1 LLLLLLLLLLLCYT
15 KGSSLSQQ
23 LETRLAK
30 MGAPALRNGT
40 VAVSHAAHVRYYF
53 VKVTKGGAAAS

>member
-40 VAVSHAAHVRYYF
+40 VAVSHAAHSVI
-53 VKVTKGGAAAS
+53 TL